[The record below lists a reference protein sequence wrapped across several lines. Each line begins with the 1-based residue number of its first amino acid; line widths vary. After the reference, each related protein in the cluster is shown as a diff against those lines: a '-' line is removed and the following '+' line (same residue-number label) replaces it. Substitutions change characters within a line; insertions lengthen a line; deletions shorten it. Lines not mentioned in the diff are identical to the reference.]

1 MSHQSVKKAKGATL
15 KSSWDGFEGKVKKG
29 AVLMLMGSAD
39 PLPEKPKFAEDMTET
54 SKG

>member
-15 KSSWDGFEGKVKKG
+15 KSSWVEGKVKKG